1 MSFAEDSRPESA
13 DPEACMRLALRLALD
28 SVEAGGGPF
37 GAVVVRGSQIVG
49 RGRNRVTST
58 QDPTAHAEVVA
69 LRDAAGRLR
78 THDLAGCQLYT
89 SCEPCPMCYGAA
101 LWSRVERVVFAGT
114 REDAARAGFDDSR
127 FHDQLALPLEERELP
142 LVPLLREE
150 ASAAFEAW
158 LAKAD
163 RATY

>member
-1 MSFAEDSRPESA
+1 
-13 DPEACMRLALRLALD
+13 
-28 SVEAGGGPF
+28 
-37 GAVVVRGSQIVG
+37 
-49 RGRNRVTST
+49 
-58 QDPTAHAEVVA
+58 
-69 LRDAAGRLR
+69 
-78 THDLAGCQLYT
+78 
-89 SCEPCPMCYGAA
+89 MCYGAA